1 MLRAFSNV
9 ILGRLRN
16 IHNPLYSPYLKGD
29 VEGESPYLKGD
40 KKRIPMLRRF
50 PPLKIKRGKG
60 SSKFP
65 S

>member
-9 ILGRLRN
+9 ILRRLNN
-16 IHNPLYSPYLKGD
+16 IHNPLYPPYLKED

-50 PPLKIKRGKG
+50 P
-60 SSKFP
+60 S
-65 S
+65 